1 MQNPDDFKS
10 LVDNAV
16 ARDGLLGIRP
26 VVEKELLHYEILDTL
41 HRAGALKSLVFQGG
55 TSLRLCYGSQRYS
68 EDLDFAGGP
77 DFANAQMGKL
87 AELLEENVASRFGLE
102 VTVKSPKQVR
112 EEPSRDGV
120 SVDAWQ
126 VSIHTS
132 PHRRDL
138 PRQRIKLEIANVTAH
153 TREVRPLTSNWNESG
168 GGYDSLLVGVETMEE
183 VMADKLVA
191 LPAVQSH
198 VRHRD
203 IWDLTFLSQRGK
215 EPNLDLIT
223 KKVPE
228 YRVDGFEAKLENMIE
243 RLPEIIEGKAFNNEM
258 QRFLP
263 PALVRSR
270 LENPEFREYMA
281 TTVTGLLTKVR
292 RGLDTGL
299 DVDPADKFSI

>member
-1 MQNPDDFKS
+1 MQSHEDFKS

-16 ARDGLLGIRP
+16 SRDDLLGIRP

-41 HRAGALKSLVFQGG
+41 HRAGVLKDLVFQGG

-77 DFANAQMGKL
+77 DFANAQMSKL
-87 AELLEENVASRFGLE
+87 AELLEANVASRFGLE

-112 EEPSRDGV
+112 EEPTRDGV

-132 PHRRDL
+132 PERRDI
-138 PRQRIKLEIANVTAH
+138 PKQRIKLEIANVTAH
-153 TREVRPLTSNWNESG
+153 TRVVRPLISNWSEAG
-168 GGYDSLLVGVETMEE
+168 GGYDGLLVGVETMEE

-203 IWDLTFLSQRGK
+203 IWDLTFLSQRGNK
-215 EPNLDLIT
+215 PIMDLIT

-228 YRVDGFEAKLENMIE
+228 YQVEDYEGKLDTMIE
-243 RLPEIIEGKAFNNEM
+243 RMPEIVEGKLFNNEM

-281 TTVTGLLTKVR
+281 RTVADLLSTVR
-292 RGLDTGL
+292 RKLDPTL
-299 DVDPADKFSI
+299 SDKSEDRFSI